1 MQEQPKQSKLLWLL
15 TVLWTPPLWT
25 VLFFGIRQLPTANPT
40 VSFALS
46 HWYTS
51 KYPVGPQF
59 TIVALRRCRL
69 QCSFVHWASAS
80 LHPAQRALSSCPVAG
95 QLGDSWPGKR
105 SKYQIAQKQTARF
118 CVLLAFVVSG
128 SYLSSRAV
136 SSQVLSAYKGLT
148 SVFGMGTGGTPWLN
162 HRNGYGVFSTHLENC
177 IAFQFASIKPST
189 Y

>member
-1 MQEQPKQSKLLWLL
+1 MKNVTLVL
-15 TVLWTPPLWT
+15 TVRRC
-25 VLFFGIRQLPTANPT
+25 GIWQLPTANPT

-80 LHPAQRALSSCPVAG
+80 LHPAQRALSSCPVAS

-105 SKYQIAQKQTARF
+105 SKYQIAQKQAARF

-128 SYLSSRAV
+128 SYLSSLGIFAHLWAKKHRDLGIFV
-136 SSQVLSAYKGLT
+136 SRL
-148 SVFGMGTGGTPWLN
+148 TGGYQKRLPKSCQVWVKN
-162 HRNGYGVFSTHLENC
+162 IFEFSNW
-177 IAFQFASIKPST
+177 P
-189 Y
+189 